1 MQAPAGMGLENVLKE
16 GGQTQEATRYG
27 SIATK
32 CLQWGNPQGLMQ
44 IGGGRLGA
52 GGGGEGRKVTTMPGD
67 GFQASGRAD
76 GRKEPKLPAASPGA

>member
-44 IGGGRLGA
+44 IGGGQA
-52 GGGGEGRKVTTMPGD
+52 GGRRGRGGKEGDHDAG
-67 GFQASGRAD
+67 
-76 GRKEPKLPAASPGA
+76 